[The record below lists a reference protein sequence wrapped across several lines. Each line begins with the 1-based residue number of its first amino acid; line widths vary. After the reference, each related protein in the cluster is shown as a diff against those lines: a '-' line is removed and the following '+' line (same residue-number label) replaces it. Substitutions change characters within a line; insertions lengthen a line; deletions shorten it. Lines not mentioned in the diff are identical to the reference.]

1 MLLNSA
7 SANTVKCL
15 SRQGCTLQTPNPLQ
29 IVKLPNSNRTSL
41 LIPRSTHVERFNPSA
56 RDAKPFYKSQIRLG
70 TSCLYRVGSLVAIF
84 TRVATNQFDWRCD
97 WCWGGGEYATL
108 PCWGEQALGHV
119 PWNVYGLWIGGFT
132 ECWRWWHYHII
143 WDFCNLKPL
152 AARIL
157 KT

>member
-15 SRQGCTLQTPNPLQ
+15 SRQGCTPQTPNPLQ

-41 LIPRSTHVERFNPSA
+41 LIPRSTHVARFNPSA

-84 TRVATNQFDWRCD
+84 TRVATNQFDWKCD
-97 WCWGGGEYATL
+97 WCWGGGGGTL
-108 PCWGEQALGHV
+108 PYLAEGNKHWDMFRETNTVCGSVDLRSAGA
-119 PWNVYGLWIGGFT
+119 GD
-132 ECWRWWHYHII
+132 HII
-143 WDFCNLKPL
+143 RDFCNLKPL